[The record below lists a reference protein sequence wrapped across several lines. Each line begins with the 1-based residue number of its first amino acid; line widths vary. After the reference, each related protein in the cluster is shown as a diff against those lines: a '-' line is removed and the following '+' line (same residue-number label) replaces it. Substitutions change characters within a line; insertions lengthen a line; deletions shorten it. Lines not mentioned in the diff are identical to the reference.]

1 MTLNITKTLSWKE
14 YIENYDRWSEK
25 TRRMYVSRLKDFG
38 SSNEV
43 AFIASDLFNKS
54 ASSKLINMAI
64 DAGIRFMPEDLELVE
79 FSVNEQTLKRMRKN
93 LNTKVIK
100 KANSNAFWQGVAG
113 VYMTDVIVD
122 DLFKRK

>member
-14 YIENYDRWSEK
+14 HIENYDRWSEK